1 MAYWGNDGTFEENQA
16 PIPESEYTLSVP
28 IIRLNFVETTE
39 SYKRRRF
46 YETIDNV
53 GKLQIK
59 PTIEGM
65 KGEGGGRIGV
75 LIEVDATAY
84 SLHTM
89 KEIVCPALQG
99 V

>member
-1 MAYWGNDGTFEENQA
+1 
-16 PIPESEYTLSVP
+16 
-28 IIRLNFVETTE
+28 
-39 SYKRRRF
+39 
-46 YETIDNV
+46 
-53 GKLQIK
+53 
-59 PTIEGM
+59 M